1 MCGGGGGGGAGAGA
15 GAGTATD
22 ALMFES
28 EREIEG
34 RGGVFGSWLTTGTER
49 RVLPFDV
56 RCFLHAY
63 KWLWSLRNLLYR

>member
-1 MCGGGGGGGAGAGA
+1 
-15 GAGTATD
+15 
-22 ALMFES
+22 MFES

-56 RCFLHAY
+56 RWGSAVTLPHY
-63 KWLWSLRNLLYR
+63 KL